1 MRTHKWKTL
10 FCLVLLIAYSTALLP
25 CQQNLPYLETKTAR
39 SWLSQQEWGMG
50 MWLNPVR
57 CYLRLS
63 LLDTG
68 TLLEKFSSLIK
79 KHEEKI
85 LPFFST
91 LAVVTWGPDVWSS
104 GSLLVTMKES
114 HENGRKQT
122 QGSNRTLN
130 LWVNPELSV
139 CGLLVRWWNVSP
151 RC

>member
-1 MRTHKWKTL
+1 
-10 FCLVLLIAYSTALLP
+10 
-25 CQQNLPYLETKTAR
+25 
-39 SWLSQQEWGMG
+39 MG

-91 LAVVTWGPDVWSS
+91 LAVVT
-104 GSLLVTMKES
+104 
-114 HENGRKQT
+114 
-122 QGSNRTLN
+122 
-130 LWVNPELSV
+130 
-139 CGLLVRWWNVSP
+139 
-151 RC
+151 